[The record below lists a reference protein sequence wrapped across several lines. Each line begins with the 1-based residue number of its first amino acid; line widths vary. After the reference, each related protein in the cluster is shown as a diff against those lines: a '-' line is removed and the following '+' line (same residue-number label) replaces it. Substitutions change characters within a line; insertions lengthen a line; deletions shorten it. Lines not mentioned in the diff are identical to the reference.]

1 MDLRTRLA
9 ADYSNVKLMDPDRDT
24 YPKAAV
30 LQVLGMLSDEQS
42 YMEDKRTV
50 LRGVF
55 ITVVCGEY

>member
-30 LQVLGMLSDEQS
+30 LQVISLSFFSSFSLWQR
-42 YMEDKRTV
+42 RTV
-50 LRGVF
+50 L
-55 ITVVCGEY
+55 